1 MAEFLAGYS
10 GILDAASFVI
20 VVGGLAGLALTAS
33 FSRASLTIV
42 VDLAY
47 PVGLTGSLIG
57 WVTMLTN
64 LSDPKAIGPAL
75 AISFLTVL
83 YAAVIHGLASGGS
96 RNLSETDSTLV
107 KKLLGSFI
115 FVGLVL
121 WAMDSGAAGIGA
133 FIDLSAVV
141 LVVLSILFF
150 VIFDRVSGDTSKN
163 GWGVRFLGI
172 GLLGFSIGFITML
185 ANLDDPKAIGPAV
198 ALAFLSLLYALFLLC
213 MGRIW
218 FPSQTL
224 DSEQNIKT
232 GFFSLAFPVLTGS
245 MIIFGGMMMTFM

>member
-1 MAEFLAGYS
+1 MTEFLTGYS
-10 GILDAASFVI
+10 GILDAASLVFV
-20 VVGGLAGLALTAS
+20 VVSLAGFALTAS

-47 PVGLTGSLIG
+47 PVGLLGTLLG
-57 WVTMLTN
+57 WVGMLQN
-64 LSDPKAIGPAL
+64 MSDPKAIGPAM

-83 YAAVIHGLASGGS
+83 YAAVIHGLASGRS
-96 RNLSETDSTLV
+96 RDLSEIDSTFV
-107 KKLLGSFI
+107 KKLLGSLA

-121 WAMDSGAAGIGA
+121 WAMDSAAGINA
-133 FIDLSAVV
+133 FIDPGALV

-172 GLLGFSIGFITML
+172 GLLGFFTGTIMMFANIG
-185 ANLDDPKAIGPAV
+185 DPKAIGPAM
-198 ALAFLSLLYALFLLC
+198 ALAYLSLMYALFLLC

-218 FPSQTL
+218 FPGQTL
-224 DSEQNIKT
+224 DSEKNINT
-232 GFFSLAFPVLTGS
+232 GFLALAFPVLIGV
-245 MIIFGGMMMTFM
+245 IITFAILIMSFE

>member
-1 MAEFLAGYS
+1 MTEFLAGYS

-20 VVGGLAGLALTAS
+20 VVGGLAGFALTAS

-47 PVGLTGSLIG
+47 PVGLLGCSIG
-57 WVTMLTN
+57 WVGILQNMI
-64 LSDPKAIGPAL
+64 DPKAIAPIM
-75 AISFLTVL
+75 AISFLPVL
-83 YAAVIHGLASGGS
+83 YAAVIHGLASGRS
-96 RNLSETDSTLV
+96 RDLSEIDSTFV
-107 KKLLGSFI
+107 KKLVGSLV
-115 FVGLVL
+115 FVGLVI
-121 WAMDSGAAGIGA
+121 WAMDSAAGVGA
-133 FIDLSAVV
+133 FIDLSTVV

-198 ALAFLSLLYALFLLC
+198 AVAFLSLTYALFLLC
-213 MGRIW
+213 IGRIW
-218 FPSQTL
+218 FPGQTL
-224 DSEQNIKT
+224 DSEQNINT
-232 GFFSLAFPVLTGS
+232 GFLALVFPVLIGA
-245 MIIFGGMMMTFM
+245 MITFAILIMSFE